1 MNTSHIRMSITVH
14 SPNGSQ
20 LNEIYFIFIISNP
33 VCLFFLVWKWIP
45 LLHKH
50 TRTPR
55 PHQCSCVHHELGCR
69 KRKIA
74 QMDLTHDI
82 KWNEKET
89 TKIWMV
95 FDWSSNYYNGSHFGM
110 ANNIDKRIWNQTIIT
125 AATTTVK

>member
-1 MNTSHIRMSITVH
+1 MGKRGSEHTIHIRMSITANQTEIKSNQWNYFSHWIQYIFVH
-14 SPNGSQ
+14 ITNACCIRARSLSIQ
-20 LNEIYFIFIISNP
+20 AS
-33 VCLFFLVWKWIP
+33 V
-45 LLHKH
+45 
-50 TRTPR
+50 RTYM
-55 PHQCSCVHHELGCR
+55 
-69 KRKIA
+69 KIGLPA
-74 QMDLTHDI
+74 NSQMDLTHDI